1 MHTLRRRRINHRFK
15 IPFWN
20 LRREQQISRH
30 VSAWYPIF
38 PISQTAGRACRE
50 SPWISPWISPHLPHP
65 PGGASS
71 SADSLITR

>member
-38 PISQTAGRACRE
+38 PISPNGRE
-50 SPWISPWISPHLPHP
+50 SPWISPHLPHP